1 MARFPGSVTAVEK
14 CRLCSQERLRSVVD
28 FGSLPLPN
36 ALESDSSFGETF
48 PLHVVRCED
57 CGSIQLRHEVNPD
70 LMFREYPWLM
80 GSGRMTREYS
90 RSFCRE
96 VVERLG
102 RLPAVVVDGSS
113 NDGTFLKPFAA
124 LSARVCGVEP
134 ARNIAEVA
142 REMGIFT
149 INEYLDDS
157 VTDQILSEFGRAD
170 VVILRNFHH
179 IPFGMNAIRA
189 LARILGEDGIG
200 VLEFHR
206 RDQVLR
212 ELQYDSIYHEHPL
225 FYSLSEMRLILNR
238 YRIRIEDI
246 TESQISGGSYTLW
259 LRHGSSQESARVDEA
274 IKNER
279 QSGDHLPEVWSLF
292 SDRVRSH
299 SESLREVVGAAK
311 SAGKSIA
318 ALGASSRGATLLNIA
333 KLDCDDVFEVADNN
347 PLKVG
352 KRLPGSRVPIRSFND
367 VLSKNPEV
375 LLLLAWNF
383 GEEIRRLLRD
393 TYEWT
398 GSLIVPL
405 PCRVKVEEIS

>member
-1 MARFPGSVTAVEK
+1 
-14 CRLCSQERLRSVVD
+14 
-28 FGSLPLPN
+28 
-36 ALESDSSFGETF
+36 
-48 PLHVVRCED
+48 
-57 CGSIQLRHEVNPD
+57 
-70 LMFREYPWLM
+70 
-80 GSGRMTREYS
+80 
-90 RSFCRE
+90 
-96 VVERLG
+96 
-102 RLPAVVVDGSS
+102 VDGSS